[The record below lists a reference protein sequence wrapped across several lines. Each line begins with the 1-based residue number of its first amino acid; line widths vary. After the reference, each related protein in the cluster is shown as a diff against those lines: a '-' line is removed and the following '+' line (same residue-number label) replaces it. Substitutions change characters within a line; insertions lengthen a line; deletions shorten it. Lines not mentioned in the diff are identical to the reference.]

1 MVAYVD
7 LIKQYLPLCWFKHNP
22 LELTRSTSFFR
33 QNLIF
38 YYLVEYFMQANMT
51 DDPFESFYEVSF
63 EVILTLLFIGILLF
77 FNKTLYAFIQVSTAL
92 MLCANVVSL
101 FIVPVMIWLTVSD
114 DPLSYYITFS
124 LILWDYALVTY
135 IIKKVV
141 DINILASMALSL
153 LYFITTYFGA
163 FGLGQLV

>member
-51 DDPFESFYEVSF
+51 DDPIESFYEVSF
-63 EVILTLLFIGILLF
+63 ETLLTLLFIGVLLF

-92 MLCANVVSL
+92 ILCANVVSL

-141 DINILASMALSL
+141 DINILASMALSF
-153 LYFITTYFGA
+153 LYFVTTYFGA
-163 FGLGQLV
+163 FGLGQII